1 MTHRDEPISEY
12 PPENIDSHFLS
23 YMMEEKLTSLDTVF
37 LVSTMTDQHLVAI
50 LALMGVLAIAYLG
63 LRMKRFRNKIPFHIT
78 RVAIAFFLLYL
89 ISKLLR
95 RFIEIHHITF
105 ITPKEISFLY
115 LLAVVAL
122 SIKESFV
129 FADQFRKYLVNT
141 GRNTTSAQFITKA
154 IKIVSVISILLV
166 FGEHFGLSFAG
177 LLTFGGIGGI
187 AIGLAGK
194 DILSNLFSGVM
205 LYFDRPFNIGDW
217 IRSPDRQIEG
227 TVVEIGWRITKIMTF
242 QNRPLY
248 VPNYLFS
255 SISVENPGR
264 MLNWRINF
272 SIGILADDSSKI
284 KPIIS
289 QIKDMLEKNEGI
301 DQKQPLVVSFNQI
314 GASSLNIL
322 VYCFT
327 KTTVWKE
334 WLQVQEDVYLSI
346 IDIVQKNGSQISD
359 ADSHSG
365 SGNQNLRIQ
374 LKTIT

>member
-1 MTHRDEPISEY
+1 MI
-12 PPENIDSHFLS
+12 
-23 YMMEEKLTSLDTVF
+23 EEKITDLDKVF
-37 LVSTMTDQHLVAI
+37 LVNAMTHQHQVAI
-50 LALMGVLAIAYLG
+50 MIMMALLAIVYLI
-63 LRMKRFRNKIPFHIT
+63 LRIKKFRNRIPVHVT
-78 RVAIAFFLLYL
+78 RVAIAFLLLYL
-89 ISKLLR
+89 TGKLLR
-95 RFIEIHHITF
+95 HFIEIHHITF

-122 SIKESFV
+122 AIKESFI
-129 FADQFRKYLVNT
+129 FADQFRNYLIHT
-141 GRNTTSAQFITKA
+141 GKNTTSAQFITKA
-154 IKIVSVISILLV
+154 IKITSVISILLV

-272 SIGILADDSSKI
+272 SIGILCDDSGKI

-289 QIKDMLEKNEGI
+289 QIKDMLEKNDGI
-301 DQKQPLVVSFNQI
+301 DQSQPLVVNFNQI

-334 WLQVQEDVYLSI
+334 WLQVQEDVYLQI
-346 IDIVQKNGSQISD
+346 IDIVQKNGSQMPYPTQMVILD
-359 ADSHSG
+359 
-365 SGNQNLRIQ
+365 QEP
-374 LKTIT
+374 KTLHPDP

>member
-1 MTHRDEPISEY
+1 MD
-12 PPENIDSHFLS
+12 N
-23 YMMEEKLTSLDTVF
+23 KLTGLEKTF
-37 LVSTMTDQHLVAI
+37 LVNTMTNQQVVAI
-50 LALMGVLAIAYLG
+50 LALMAALVIVFLIF
-63 LRMKRFRNKIPFHIT
+63 RMRKFRNRIPAHIT
-78 RVAIAFFLLYL
+78 RVVIAFFLLYL
-89 ISKLLR
+89 IRKLTR
-95 RFIEIHHITF
+95 HFIEIHHITF
-105 ITPKEISFLY
+105 ITPKEINFLY
-115 LLAVVAL
+115 LMAVVAL
-122 SIKESFV
+122 AIKESFV
-129 FADQFRKYLVNT
+129 FADEFRKYLVKM
-141 GRNTTSAQFITKA
+141 GKDTTSAQFITKA

-272 SIGILADDSSKI
+272 SIGILANDSSKI

-301 DQKQPLVVSFNQI
+301 DQSQPLVVSFNQI

-346 IDIVQKNGSQISD
+346 IDIVQKNGSEMPYPTQTVILD
-359 ADSHSG
+359 
-365 SGNQNLRIQ
+365 QET
-374 LKTIT
+374 KT

>member
-1 MTHRDEPISEY
+1 MTHRYESISDY
-12 PPENIDSHFLS
+12 PPEDIDSHFLS
-23 YMMEEKLTSLDTVF
+23 HMMEEKLTSLDTVL
-37 LVSTMTDQHLVAI
+37 LVNTLTDQHQVAI
-50 LALMGVLAIAYLG
+50 LALMAVLVILFLI
-63 LRMKRFRNKIPFHIT
+63 LRMKRFRSKIPAHIT

-89 ISKLLR
+89 IGKLLR
-95 RFIEIHHITF
+95 HFIEIHHISF
-105 ITPKEISFLY
+105 ITPKEINFLY
-115 LLAVVAL
+115 LMAVVAL
-122 SIKESFV
+122 AIKESFV
-129 FADQFRKYLVNT
+129 FADQFRKYLIKT
-141 GRNTTSAQFITKA
+141 GKDTTSAQFITKA

-272 SIGILADDSSKI
+272 SIGILADDSGKI

-289 QIKDMLEKNEGI
+289 QIKDMLEKNDGI
-301 DQKQPLVVSFNQI
+301 DQSQPLVVSFNQI
-314 GASSLNIL
+314 GESSLNIL

-346 IDIVQKNGSQISD
+346 IDIVQKNGSQMPYPTQTVILD
-359 ADSHSG
+359 QETKA
-365 SGNQNLRIQ
+365 
-374 LKTIT
+374 

>member
-1 MTHRDEPISEY
+1 MKKPVHYLNP
-12 PPENIDSHFLS
+12 
-23 YMMEEKLTSLDTVF
+23 MMEDKLTNLDAVL
-37 LVSTMTDQHLVAI
+37 LVNTMTNQHQVAI
-50 LALMGVLAIAYLG
+50 LALMAVLVIVFLI
-63 LRMKRFRNKIPFHIT
+63 LRMKRFHNKIPAHIT
-78 RVAIAFFLLYL
+78 RVIIAFFLLYL
-89 ISKLLR
+89 IGKLLR
-95 RFIEIHHITF
+95 HFIEIHHITF
-105 ITPKEISFLY
+105 ITPKEINFLY
-115 LLAVVAL
+115 LMAVVAL
-122 SIKESFV
+122 SIKESFI
-129 FADQFRKYLVNT
+129 FADEFRKYLIKT
-141 GRNTTSAQFITKA
+141 GKDTTSAQFITKA

-272 SIGILADDSSKI
+272 SIGILANDSSKI

-289 QIKDMLEKNEGI
+289 QIKNMLEKNEGI

-346 IDIVQKNGSQISD
+346 IDIVQKNGSEMPYPTQTVILD
-359 ADSHSG
+359 
-365 SGNQNLRIQ
+365 QET
-374 LKTIT
+374 KT

>member
-1 MTHRDEPISEY
+1 
-12 PPENIDSHFLS
+12 
-23 YMMEEKLTSLDTVF
+23 
-37 LVSTMTDQHLVAI
+37 
-50 LALMGVLAIAYLG
+50 
-63 LRMKRFRNKIPFHIT
+63 
-78 RVAIAFFLLYL
+78 
-89 ISKLLR
+89 
-95 RFIEIHHITF
+95 
-105 ITPKEISFLY
+105 
-115 LLAVVAL
+115 
-122 SIKESFV
+122 
-129 FADQFRKYLVNT
+129 
-141 GRNTTSAQFITKA
+141 
-154 IKIVSVISILLV
+154 
-166 FGEHFGLSFAG
+166 
-177 LLTFGGIGGI
+177 
-187 AIGLAGK
+187 
-194 DILSNLFSGVM
+194 
-205 LYFDRPFNIGDW
+205 
-217 IRSPDRQIEG
+217 
-227 TVVEIGWRITKIMTF
+227 MTF

-346 IDIVQKNGSQISD
+346 IDIVQKNGSQMPYPTQTVILD
-359 ADSHSG
+359 
-365 SGNQNLRIQ
+365 QET
-374 LKTIT
+374 KT

>member
-1 MTHRDEPISEY
+1 M
-12 PPENIDSHFLS
+12 
-23 YMMEEKLTSLDTVF
+23 
-37 LVSTMTDQHLVAI
+37 
-50 LALMGVLAIAYLG
+50 
-63 LRMKRFRNKIPFHIT
+63 
-78 RVAIAFFLLYL
+78 
-89 ISKLLR
+89 
-95 RFIEIHHITF
+95 
-105 ITPKEISFLY
+105 
-115 LLAVVAL
+115 
-122 SIKESFV
+122 
-129 FADQFRKYLVNT
+129 
-141 GRNTTSAQFITKA
+141 
-154 IKIVSVISILLV
+154 ISILLV

-314 GASSLNIL
+314 GASFPEHTRLLFYEDNRLERMAASTGRRLSFNHRHRAEKR
-322 VYCFT
+322 FT
-327 KTTVWKE
+327 NA
-334 WLQVQEDVYLSI
+334 L
-346 IDIVQKNGSQISD
+346 SD